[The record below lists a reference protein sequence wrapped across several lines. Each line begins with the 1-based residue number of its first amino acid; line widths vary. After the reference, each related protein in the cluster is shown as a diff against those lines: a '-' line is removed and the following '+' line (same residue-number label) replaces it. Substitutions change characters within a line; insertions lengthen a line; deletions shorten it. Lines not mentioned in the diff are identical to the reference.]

1 MKKLIKLST
10 GLLLVFIMMIVS
22 TMNVK
27 AAPAQIGIATARK
40 INNAYI
46 SNITFSYKYCSDG
59 KYLYC
64 LNRHKKTASNIMANW
79 VSNSSLVDG
88 GVLHIMKNGYPEKS
102 ITGNQE
108 KDYYITQVAV
118 WSYLDK
124 THGTNN
130 LNGGIKRTT
139 SNADMVNAVDK
150 LVNEGLAH
158 RYDRNEVPET
168 KLAIT
173 TNSTTMTQSGNYF
186 VSSDIKAS
194 AAQNI
199 MNYKVR
205 LDNVPNGTMVT
216 LNGREFSYS
225 GQFTVG
231 VNDVF
236 RISIPVSAGTREI
249 TANAEAVG
257 ITGYRAFE
265 YQPTDTAMQN
275 VAILDKV
282 TPTVTSS
289 IKFTMNVIT
298 TKVTINKVDSVTK
311 KPVAGAKLVIK
322 DTNKN
327 IVASFTT
334 TNEAYVINNLKYG
347 TYTVE
352 EVEAPNGYA
361 LNQNPKAFTL
371 SERTSDVKVTFEN
384 EELGSLSINKIDAST
399 KKPLAGAILVLKNAN
414 GKELAKWTTTI
425 NAHIIK
431 NLAPGTYTVE
441 EVQAPKGYVLNTKP
455 VTINV
460 TKEKKSYSVTME
472 NTPKNI
478 VININKIDQE
488 TKKPLAGATLVI
500 RDSSNRVIARFV
512 TTEQPHVITDIQY
525 GTYTVEEESAPAG
538 YIKSNEKISF
548 TVDDNHQ
555 SHQIT
560 LANTKETPV
569 PDTGTES
576 IIFALIGAIILG
588 IGLEFI
594 LKHAKA

>member
-1 MKKLIKLST
+1 MKKIIKLST
-10 GLLLVFIMMIVS
+10 GLFLVFIMMIVS
-22 TMNVK
+22 TMNAK
-27 AAPAQIGIATARK
+27 AAPAQIGIATSRK

-46 SNITFSYKYCSDG
+46 SNLTFSYKYCSDG

-64 LNRHKKTASNIMANW
+64 LNKNKKTASNVMANW

-118 WSYLDK
+118 WLYLDK

-130 LNGGIKRTT
+130 LNGGIKKTT
-139 SNADMVNAVDK
+139 SNADIVNAVER

-158 RYDRNEVPET
+158 RYDKNEVPET

-173 TNSTTMTQSGNYF
+173 TNNTTMTQSGNYY
-186 VSSDIKAS
+186 VSNDIKATT
-194 AAQNI
+194 AQNI

-205 LDNVPNGTMVT
+205 LDNAPNGTIIT
-216 LNGREFSYS
+216 LNGKNFSYS
-225 GQFTVG
+225 GVFTVG
-231 VNDVF
+231 INDVF
-236 RISIPVSAGTREI
+236 RINIPVSAGIKEV

-265 YQPTDTAMQN
+265 YQPTDSSMQN

-282 TPTVTSS
+282 TPTVNSS
-289 IKFTMNVIT
+289 IRFTMDVIT

-322 DTNKN
+322 DANKN
-327 IVASFTT
+327 VVASFTT
-334 TNEAYVINNLKYG
+334 TNEAHVINNLKYG

-352 EVEAPNGYA
+352 EVESPNGYA
-361 LNQNPKAFTL
+361 LNKNPKTFTL
-371 SERTSDVKVTFEN
+371 SDRTRNAVVTFEN
-384 EELGSLSINKIDAST
+384 EELGSLSINKIDATT
-399 KKPLAGAILVLKNAN
+399 KKPLAGAILVLKNQD

-441 EVQAPKGYVLNTKP
+441 EKEAPQGYVLNTKP
-455 VTINV
+455 VTVVV
-460 TKEKKSYSVTME
+460 TENKKSYSVTME

-488 TKKPLAGATLVI
+488 TKKPLAGAILVI
-500 RDSSNRVIARFV
+500 RDSSNKVIARFT
-512 TTEQPHVITDIQY
+512 TTEQPYVITNIAN

-576 IIFALIGAIILG
+576 IIFALIGTIIIG
-588 IGLEFI
+588 IGLDFI

>member
-1 MKKLIKLST
+1 MKKIIKLST
-10 GLLLVFIMMIVS
+10 GLLLVFIMTIVS
-22 TMNVK
+22 MMNVK
-27 AAPAQIGIATARK
+27 AAPSQIGIATARK
-40 INNAYI
+40 IDNAYI
-46 SNITFSYKYCSDG
+46 QGVSFSYKYCSDG

-64 LNRHKKTASNIMANW
+64 LNKNKKTASNIMANW

-118 WSYLDK
+118 WLYLDK

-130 LNGGIKRTT
+130 LNGGIKKTT
-139 SNADMVNAVDK
+139 SNQDIVNAVER

-158 RYDRNEVPET
+158 RYDKNEVPET
-168 KLAIT
+168 KLSIT
-173 TNSTTMTQSGNYF
+173 TNNTSLTQSGNYY
-186 VSSDIKAS
+186 VSNDIRANV
-194 AAQNI
+194 AQNI
-199 MNYKVR
+199 MNYKVKI
-205 LDNVPNGTMVT
+205 DNAPNGTMIT
-216 LNGREFSYS
+216 LNGRNFNYS
-225 GQFTVG
+225 NEFTVG

-236 RISIPVSAGTREI
+236 RINIPVSANIKEI
-249 TANAEAVG
+249 TVKAEAVG

-265 YQPTDTAMQN
+265 YQPTNTAMQN

-289 IKFTMNVIT
+289 IRFTMNVVT
-298 TKVTINKVDSVTK
+298 TKVTITKIDSVTK
-311 KPVAGAKLVIK
+311 KPVAGAKLVVK
-322 DTNKN
+322 DANKN
-327 IVASFTT
+327 TVASFTT
-334 TNEAYVINNLKYG
+334 TSEGYAINNLKYG

-352 EVEAPNGYA
+352 ETEAPNGYA
-361 LNQNPKAFTL
+361 LSKEVKTFTL
-371 SERTSDVKVTFEN
+371 SAKTSNVTVTFEN
-384 EELGSLSINKIDAST
+384 EELGSLSINKIDAIT
-399 KKPLAGAILVLKNAN
+399 KKPLAGAVLVLKNES

-441 EVQAPKGYVLNTKP
+441 ELTAPQGYILNTKP
-455 VTINV
+455 VTVKV
-460 TKEKKSYSVTME
+460 TKDKKSYSVTME

-488 TKKPLAGATLVI
+488 TKKPLAGAILVI
-500 RDSSNRVIARFV
+500 KDSTNKVIVRF
-512 TTEQPHVITDIQY
+512 TSTEQPHVITDIPY

-538 YIKSNEKISF
+538 YIKSNEKITF

-560 LANTKETPV
+560 LANTKETIV
-569 PDTGTES
+569 PNTGTES
-576 IIFALIGAIILG
+576 IIFALIGTIIIG
-588 IGLEFI
+588 IGLDFI